1 MIVKRRPLSV
11 TARPSTCGSAANLR
25 RHRPSPRTMTS
36 SELSIWSSSVRKVRP
51 SAGVAPSSEKYE
63 ADTNSVSRR
72 SELSVSVSVCICEST
87 AARSSNERVACA
99 RQSRKSGY
107 DAPLRSIWPRSTL
120 PIKLTSRSGSLYGM
134 ACVRVASTTLKTAV
148 LPPMPTASA
157 RTATAAKPGER
168 SRLRPAC
175 RTSIPMLSSHVR
187 IFIGGAHSQT
197 VCRSSPRR
205 PSTVAGVSRLR
216 NGSRSV
222 LGRDLSVTA
231 HGGSSRRAGP
241 VLWTRR
247 PRYDH
252 GMKRSGVADLPLHG
266 GRVPAWLA
274 SRMSTLGT
282 AIAESVML
290 HYGRPALLSRLSDP
304 FWFQA
309 LGSVMGMDW
318 HSSGITTSVM
328 GALKRGL
335 NPRAHELGV
344 YICGGRGKQSRN
356 TPSEL
361 RAIADRI
368 NLDGDALV
376 RTSRLT
382 ARVDNNAVADGFQIY
397 LHSFIL
403 TGDGDWAVVQQGM
416 NEDSRLARRYHWHS
430 AAVRDFTSEPHTAIV
445 GEHAG
450 TIMNLVDREARP
462 AQEALLA
469 ITRDDPSRTLADI
482 RAAYAHSAS
491 APRLVMPAHHDV
503 RATDVNEKRLGAVLA
518 LAHERDLRD
527 FASFLLLEQLGPRT
541 LQSLAL
547 VAEVVH
553 GAPTRFEDPARFAF
567 AHGGKDGHPFPV
579 PLKVYDESIA
589 VLRRALDSAKLGHTD
604 KLGGFKRLDAFTRAI
619 ETQRGPEADVS
630 ATIAHERAI
639 SATHGGR
646 TVFDDQPSRSAL
658 RPAGPPSRDA
668 LRGAGPPSRDALR
681 GAGPPGPRRGQLGLF
696 DDEPPRQ

>member
-1 MIVKRRPLSV
+1 
-11 TARPSTCGSAANLR
+11 
-25 RHRPSPRTMTS
+25 
-36 SELSIWSSSVRKVRP
+36 
-51 SAGVAPSSEKYE
+51 
-63 ADTNSVSRR
+63 
-72 SELSVSVSVCICEST
+72 
-87 AARSSNERVACA
+87 
-99 RQSRKSGY
+99 
-107 DAPLRSIWPRSTL
+107 
-120 PIKLTSRSGSLYGM
+120 
-134 ACVRVASTTLKTAV
+134 
-148 LPPMPTASA
+148 
-157 RTATAAKPGER
+157 
-168 SRLRPAC
+168 
-175 RTSIPMLSSHVR
+175 
-187 IFIGGAHSQT
+187 
-197 VCRSSPRR
+197 
-205 PSTVAGVSRLR
+205 
-216 NGSRSV
+216 
-222 LGRDLSVTA
+222 
-231 HGGSSRRAGP
+231 
-241 VLWTRR
+241 
-247 PRYDH
+247 
-252 GMKRSGVADLPLHG
+252 MKRSGVADLPLHG

-282 AIAESVML
+282 AIAESVLL

-344 YICGGRGKQSRN
+344 YICGGRGKQSRE
-356 TPSEL
+356 TPGEL
-361 RAIADRI
+361 RAIAERI

-397 LHSFIL
+397 LHSFVL
-403 TGDGDWAVVQQGM
+403 TRDGDWAVVQQGM
-416 NEDSRLARRYHWHS
+416 NEASRLARRYHWHS

-450 TIMNLVDREARP
+450 TIMNLVDRDARP

-469 ITRDDPSRTLADI
+469 ITREDPARTLGDI
-482 RAAYAHSAS
+482 RAAFAHGAS
-491 APRLVMPAHHDV
+491 APRRLEMPRHLRMPAHHDV
-503 RATDVNEKRLGAVLA
+503 RAKDVNEKRLGAVLA

-553 GAPTRFEDPARFAF
+553 GTPTRFDDPARFAF

-589 VLRRALDSAKLGHTD
+589 VLRRALDSARLGDTD

-619 ETQRGPEADVS
+619 EARRGPEADVT

-639 SATHGGR
+639 SESLGGR
-646 TVFDDQPSRSAL
+646 TVFDTPR
-658 RPAGPPSRDA
+658 
-668 LRGAGPPSRDALR
+668 
-681 GAGPPGPRRGQLGLF
+681 PRRGQLGLF
-696 DDEPPRQ
+696 D